1 MTFANLTRP
10 VGNNVPV
17 CGSVK
22 NNFKSVSVALV
33 GWRDAR
39 SQRFGQVHRGASASA
54 DTPFAALGRKGT
66 KTTAALISRHR
77 PGGQACA
84 MRRLVESLARSG
96 NDNASGEGGD
106 GTQASSVEVA
116 PYITLPGSVG
126 NSPPSHTSSFLARAP
141 SKKKAPELH
150 TWPGR
155 ISQGNLDSQV
165 PALADGGGRGTA
177 PIPLIQTRLYGF
189 GSRRRL
195 RPAPLFIRNLDL
207 RWIVYETR

>member
-39 SQRFGQVHRGASASA
+39 SQRFGQAHRGASASA
-54 DTPFAALGRKGT
+54 DNPFAALGRKGT

-96 NDNASGEGGD
+96 NDNASPRLGSGEGGD

-165 PALADGGGRGTA
+165 PALADGGAGEPRQY
-177 PIPLIQTRLYGF
+177 L
-189 GSRRRL
+189 
-195 RPAPLFIRNLDL
+195 
-207 RWIVYETR
+207 

>member
-39 SQRFGQVHRGASASA
+39 SQRFGQAHRGASASA

-126 NSPPSHTSSFLARAP
+126 NSPPSHTSFIFGQSSKQKESPGTPYLAGANL
-141 SKKKAPELH
+141 SGEL
-150 TWPGR
+150 R
-155 ISQGNLDSQV
+155 LS
-165 PALADGGGRGTA
+165 GTGA
-177 PIPLIQTRLYGF
+177 G
-189 GSRRRL
+189 
-195 RPAPLFIRNLDL
+195 
-207 RWIVYETR
+207 

>member
-1 MTFANLTRP
+1 
-10 VGNNVPV
+10 
-17 CGSVK
+17 
-22 NNFKSVSVALV
+22 
-33 GWRDAR
+33 
-39 SQRFGQVHRGASASA
+39 
-54 DTPFAALGRKGT
+54 
-66 KTTAALISRHR
+66 
-77 PGGQACA
+77 

-165 PALADGGGRGTA
+165 SALADGGAGEPRQY
-177 PIPLIQTRLYGF
+177 P
-189 GSRRRL
+189 
-195 RPAPLFIRNLDL
+195 
-207 RWIVYETR
+207 